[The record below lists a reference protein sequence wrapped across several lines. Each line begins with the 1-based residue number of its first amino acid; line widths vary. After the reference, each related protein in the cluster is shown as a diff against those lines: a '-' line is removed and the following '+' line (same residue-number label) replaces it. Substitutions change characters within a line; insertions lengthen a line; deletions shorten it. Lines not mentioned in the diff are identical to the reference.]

1 MTTGTPDR
9 PGGQPCNR
17 ARPGEPARSGVGR
30 SQGDRVSGEP
40 APRFVVGIDLGTTN
54 SALAQVDT
62 ARADWRVEDVD
73 IPQLVGP
80 GRVESRE
87 TLPSFHYEP
96 VAGELPPGALRLP
109 WNSYD
114 PRHAVGVFARDHG
127 AAVPGRTIA
136 SAKSWLSH
144 AGVDRRAGLLPW
156 HGAPDVARLS
166 PVEASARYLAHL
178 RGAWDQRHPAHPL
191 ANQDVV
197 LTVPASFDEVAREL
211 TVDAASRAGLPR
223 VLLLEEPQAAF
234 YHWIDRQ
241 GARWGEHV
249 TAGQRVLVCDIGGGT
264 TDLTLIEVRT
274 GAAGALQFQRVA
286 VGEHLILGGDNL
298 DLALAHHAERRL
310 GLEGELSANDWGALV
325 RRCRE
330 AKERLLGNTAPAR
343 LAVNVAGGGTRLIG
357 GARQVEI
364 DREEATALLI
374 DGFLP
379 RVDLEAR
386 PSSRRAGFR
395 EFGLP
400 YAPDP
405 AITRYLAAFLG
416 THLGPGAGADLV
428 LLNGGFFASA
438 ALRQRLLE
446 VLRGWYPARPPEL
459 LASDRLDLAVAR
471 GAAYYGMV
479 RRGQGVRISGG
490 LAHAYYVGVAR
501 PAASDPMAVCLLPA
515 GTEEGEETELP
526 QTFELLIRQ
535 PAEFPLY
542 LSSTRTA
549 DRGGDL
555 VPVDPLTLSALP
567 PIRTVLQSGKKTAA
581 AVVPVRL
588 HARRTE
594 IGTLD
599 LWCGEVRGDRRW
611 RLQFDVRGA
620 PPRGCSA
627 ETEGAEAGG
636 IVDETVRARTAEA
649 IRQTFRPSAAGP
661 SLPPETLVKRLA
673 EAAELGRH
681 EWPPTLLRTFWE
693 VLRETAEGRRL
704 SPGHEARWLNLLGFA
719 LRPGFGVRLDDWRV
733 AQTWPLF
740 MGSVLHARNELCRA
754 EWWILWRRIAG
765 GMTAKQQQTL
775 SEPLLAAIRA
785 PGGHALH
792 ERSEIWRLL
801 GALELLP
808 IATKI
813 DVGGRALDI
822 AMRTREPELRAATL
836 WALGRLGSRV
846 PMYGPLNAM
855 LPVETVEPW
864 IARLMEAPPDPGLP
878 FCVVQLA
885 RRTGDRYRDLPSPLR
900 QAVLAWLGDQGAPDR
915 YRGLVQ
921 HGGQLRED
929 EQRLVFGEAL
939 PRGLR
944 IE

>member
-1 MTTGTPDR
+1 
-9 PGGQPCNR
+9 
-17 ARPGEPARSGVGR
+17 
-30 SQGDRVSGEP
+30 
-40 APRFVVGIDLGTTN
+40 
-54 SALAQVDT
+54 
-62 ARADWRVEDVD
+62 
-73 IPQLVGP
+73 
-80 GRVESRE
+80 
-87 TLPSFHYEP
+87 
-96 VAGELPPGALRLP
+96 
-109 WNSYD
+109 
-114 PRHAVGVFARDHG
+114 
-127 AAVPGRTIA
+127 
-136 SAKSWLSH
+136 
-144 AGVDRRAGLLPW
+144 LPW

-178 RGAWDQRHPAHPL
+178 RGAWDQGHPAHPL
-191 ANQDVV
+191 ATQDVV

-211 TVDAASRAGLPR
+211 TVEAAARAGFPR

-241 GARWGEHV
+241 GARWGERV

-264 TDLTLIEVRT
+264 TDLTLIEVRP
-274 GAAGALQFQRVA
+274 GGAGALQFQRVA

-298 DLALAHHAERRL
+298 DLALAHHAEGRL
-310 GLEGELSANDWGALV
+310 GLEGELSAHDWGALV

-330 AKERLLGNTAPAR
+330 AKERLLGAAAPA
-343 LAVNVAGGGTRLIG
+343 LIAVNVAGSGTRLIG

-364 DREEATALLI
+364 DREEATALLV

-379 RVDLEAR
+379 RVDLGAR
-386 PSSRRAGFR
+386 PSSRRAGFQ
-395 EFGLP
+395 EFDLP

-405 AITRYLAAFLG
+405 AITRYLAAFLR
-416 THLGPGAGADLV
+416 THLGPAGAGPDLV

-438 ALRQRLLE
+438 ALRERLLE
-446 VLRGWYPARPPEL
+446 VLRGWYADRPPEL

-490 LAHAYYVGVAR
+490 LAQAYYVGVAR
-501 PAASDPMAVCLLPA
+501 QAAPDPIAVCLLPA

-542 LSSTRTA
+542 LSSTRMA

-555 VPVDPLTLSALP
+555 VAVDPLTLTALP

-599 LWCGEVRGDRRW
+599 LWCGEVRGDRQW
-611 RLQFDVRGA
+611 RLQFDVRGTPPAGA
-620 PPRGCSA
+620 PAG
-627 ETEGAEAGG
+627 TEGAEAEG
-636 IVDETVRARTAEA
+636 IVDEAVRLRTAEV
-649 IRQTFRPSAAGP
+649 IRRTFQPGAAGP
-661 SLPPETLVKRLA
+661 PLPSEMLVKRLS
-673 EAAELGRH
+673 EAADLGRH

-693 VLRETAEGRRL
+693 GLRETPEGRRR

-733 AQTWPLF
+733 AQTWRLF
-740 MGSVLHARNELCRA
+740 AGGVLHPRNELCRA

-765 GMTAKQQQTL
+765 GLTAGQEQTVA
-775 SEPLLAAIRA
+775 EPLLAAVRT
-785 PGGHALH
+785 PGGRALH

-801 GALELLP
+801 GALERLP
-808 IATKI
+808 IATKV
-813 DVGGRALDI
+813 DLGDRALEL
-822 AMRTREPELRAATL
+822 ARRGRERELGAAAL
-836 WALGRLGSRV
+836 WALGRLGGRV
-846 PMYGPLNAM
+846 PVHGLLNG
-855 LPVETVEPW
+855 LVPVETVETW
-864 IARLMEAPPDPGLP
+864 IARLMEAAPSDPGLP

-900 QAVLAWLGDQGAPDR
+900 HAVVAWLGGRGAPDR
-915 YRGLVQ
+915 YVELVRD
-921 HGGQLRED
+921 GGELREH
-929 EQRLVFGEAL
+929 EQHLVFGDTL